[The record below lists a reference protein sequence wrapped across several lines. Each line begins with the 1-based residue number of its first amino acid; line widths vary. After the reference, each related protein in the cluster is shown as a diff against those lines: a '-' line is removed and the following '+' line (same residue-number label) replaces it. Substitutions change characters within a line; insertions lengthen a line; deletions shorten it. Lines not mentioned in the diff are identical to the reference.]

1 MIEEFIKNCPLCFR
15 KPEVTEYTKD
25 GTRYFEICHQN
36 ESHCVAVY
44 ALTKARAIRQ
54 WNNGIPREP
63 VSEVEEKENGNSI
76 RRT

>member
-44 ALTKARAIRQ
+44 HLTEGGASRR
-54 WNNGIPREP
+54 WNNGIAREP
-63 VSEVEEKENGNSI
+63 VTVEEK
-76 RRT
+76 